1 MIQWAYHEESLMLLQ
16 VTWRRFPRR
25 LLKRYF
31 TRCCA
36 LAVIGALSVML
47 HKHASVLST
56 VRLTLAVLAPAAIM
70 CMMWAPW
77 SHGFI
82 LVCQETHAGVLTA
95 VWIFSDIP
103 TDQLGM
109 FFFFFFFQKQN
120 KWTSLTSFLFLIDM
134 IIYWRWYWPT
144 DKLC

>member
-77 SHGFI
+77 SRGFI

-103 TDQLGM
+103 TDQLRM
-109 FFFFFFFQKQN
+109 FFFFFFQKQN
-120 KWTSLTSFLFLIDM
+120 KWMSLTSFLFLIDM

>member
-1 MIQWAYHEESLMLLQ
+1 MLKL
-16 VTWRRFPRR
+16 
-25 LLKRYF
+25 YF

-47 HKHASVLST
+47 HKHA
-56 VRLTLAVLAPAAIM
+56 IM

-77 SHGFI
+77 SRGFM
-82 LVCQETHAGVLTA
+82 LVCQETHAGVLTP

-109 FFFFFFFQKQN
+109 FFFFFQKQN
-120 KWTSLTSFLFLIDM
+120 KWMSRTSFLFLIDM
-134 IIYWRWYWPT
+134 IIY
-144 DKLC
+144 